1 MADRVN
7 RLHGRYGLH
16 GEGDSNG
23 DDADETDADNG
34 VEGRLSVQPR
44 DPPRVAPQTDPVPPP
59 GGVGWGTWYSSLR
72 HAISRVRAGL
82 IDWMRRETYV
92 PAWLPES
99 LRRMSTGYVAAIVG
113 QIVAALVTLQ
123 LIDHLP
129 AFALQSALAYL
140 VVVCAAIIFGAG
152 PGVVAT
158 LVAAALL
165 EYVVLPPHFVWDL
178 DLDHLVNVLLY
189 LLVGISTVVLITR
202 MLRAVRI
209 ANAATQRMEDLLSIT
224 GHELRTPLAGI
235 KTSVQLAE
243 RRARTLHHR
252 ALSGDAPS
260 LDPHALEDVLVPLA
274 TADRQVERLNELI
287 TDLLD
292 TSRIRTGTFRLE
304 PRRCD
309 LGEIVR
315 EVVEE
320 QRAQHPD
327 RTIALEVPQ
336 GEPVPVVADPLRIAQ
351 VLSNYLTN
359 ALKYSKA
366 DQPVVVGLARVGE
379 QVRVWVRDHGP
390 GLPEEEHGR
399 VWEMFH
405 RAPGVEVQNGP
416 RVSLGLGLPI
426 SRAIVE
432 RHGGEVG
439 LRSAPGRG
447 STFSFTLP
455 LAR

>member
-1 MADRVN
+1 MADRLNGPRRV
-7 RLHGRYGLH
+7 HGVH
-16 GEGDSNG
+16 GHG
-23 DDADETDADNG
+23 DADEADADEADAG
-34 VEGRLSVQPR
+34 EADADDGIDERMRPR
-44 DPPRVAPQTDPVPPP
+44 DPPQSDLTPAAR
-59 GGVGWGTWYSSLR
+59 GHGWRARYSSVR
-72 HAISRVRAGL
+72 HAISHARAGL

-92 PAWLPES
+92 PAWLPAP
-99 LRRMSTGYVAAIVG
+99 LRRMSTGYVAAVVG

-140 VVVCAAIIFGAG
+140 VVVCSAIIFGAG

-165 EYVVLPPHFVWDL
+165 EYIVLPPHFGWDL
-178 DLDHLVNVLLY
+178 DLDHLINILLY
-189 LLVGISTVVLITR
+189 LLVGISTTALITR

-224 GHELRTPLAGI
+224 GHELRTPLTGI

-243 RRARTLHHR
+243 RRARALHHR
-252 ALSGDAPS
+252 ALAGGTPS

-287 TDLLD
+287 MDLLD

-304 PRRCD
+304 PRQCD

-327 RTIALEVPQ
+327 RTIELETLP

-366 DQPVVVGLARVGE
+366 DQPVVVGLARAGE
-379 QVRVWVRDHGP
+379 QARVWVRDRGP

-405 RAPGVEVQNGP
+405 RAPGIEVQNGP